1 MDLLTRIN
9 QQNKDHGG
17 YGDEDAFLLDPQN
30 QSSFVV
36 INKGARR
43 KNARSAN
50 AEPDQADAKE
60 RKFKQLCFSSSSP
73 SQMELTS
80 TVFDRIVGAMDERW
94 FQTMKSEEGDLSQG
108 LLELAHRSA
117 RTSYANAYGG
127 LIQTGLMFGS
137 HHAIFHDL
145 KHFLESNGCR
155 VALLSPSAFVG
166 KTVSYTLEKIAG
178 QLSKDSL
185 VASGGVSSDDLVAW
199 YRANVKGKKEPL
211 VFIVESV
218 ETTQSDMLQDLVHVL
233 HECCPRMPHLL
244 LLGLRTTTE
253 TLADAMPHSTICLDG
268 SRSAVCCLL
277 TVRSL
282 ARYD

>member
-1 MDLLTRIN
+1 MDILGRIN
-9 QQNKDHGG
+9 QTNAKDAG

-43 KNARSAN
+43 NVSARSN
-50 AEPDQADAKE
+50 ADPSDAKE
-60 RKFKQLCFSSSSP
+60 RKFKQLCFSSS
-73 SQMELTS
+73 QTS
-80 TVFDRIVGAMDERW
+80 DVFDRIVGAMDERW

-137 HHAIFHDL
+137 HHAIFPDL

-166 KTVSYTLEKIAG
+166 KTVRCVRSFRMLNRMLNCTL
-178 QLSKDSL
+178 D
-185 VASGGVSSDDLVAW
+185 
-199 YRANVKGKKEPL
+199 
-211 VFIVESV
+211 
-218 ETTQSDMLQDLVHVL
+218 
-233 HECCPRMPHLL
+233 
-244 LLGLRTTTE
+244 RT
-253 TLADAMPHSTICLDG
+253 LDG
-268 SRSAVCCLL
+268 TPHIHTPNSP
-277 TVRSL
+277 
-282 ARYD
+282 